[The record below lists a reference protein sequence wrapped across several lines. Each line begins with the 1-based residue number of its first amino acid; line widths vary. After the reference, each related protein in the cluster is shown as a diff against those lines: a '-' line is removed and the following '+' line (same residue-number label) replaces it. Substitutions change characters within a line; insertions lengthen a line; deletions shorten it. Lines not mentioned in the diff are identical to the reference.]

1 MRYFCSAKAAETVIN
16 TSPQVPSVSMLTL
29 KLNADPQVFKLTD
42 VVQSVNG
49 ITCEAGDGFHIDEV
63 NLPGATV
70 CNHTHEIRP
79 LFCSGAGDA
88 GICIDAI
95 ELPTGIMRHML

>member
-1 MRYFCSAKAAETVIN
+1 MIIASPFSNYFWYVYLRLVLIVRYFCSAKAAKTVIN

-63 NLPGATV
+63 YFLGNFDTTHIGA
-70 CNHTHEIRP
+70 
-79 LFCSGAGDA
+79 
-88 GICIDAI
+88 
-95 ELPTGIMRHML
+95 